1 MKKADIKNLSAED
14 IKNKLTETRADFNKL
29 KMSHSISPIENPIQ
43 IRDMRK
49 TIARL
54 ETELTLKQQKN
65 FNLSWIE
72 I

>member
-14 IKNKLTETRADFNKL
+14 LQNKLAEMKADFTKVKL
-29 KMSHSISPIENPIQ
+29 SHSISPIENPIQ

-54 ETELTLKQQKN
+54 QTELTQKQQ
-65 FNLSWIE
+65 
-72 I
+72 